1 MKKNLGYQPVA
12 ISHQNY
18 CSSIYFYFQNSWIE
32 MKRRYCYYFLSLLSV
47 LIVVTAT
54 STCQSIIDNAPL
66 IFLKTAEGAAAERDI
81 LRHPSYTD
89 GEADFYIKENFLNF
103 SRIQE
108 ILAPDYNDW
117 MTPRREISDQIVSA
131 PNAKLNCQ
139 NFSEYKIE
147 DYQNNPDLLQKF
159 NRANC
164 KHFST
169 ILRVIDSDTE
179 KRIGLGRDYPFGS
192 MSQKECILHKKLAQ
206 DLGVGVG
213 DIIMVDFSMNT
224 SLITVAENYMKT
236 TADSVDLKALQ
247 FARFKVP
254 FIVKALLEESYG
266 KYPDGSVE
274 TTILIEFS
282 QHFKQSSLY
291 CYNYD
296 DPNRAKFLSYLAQSN
311 PSSFS
316 PEIIINSPNRIKLYL
331 DTNYD
336 KIQQTITKQ
345 GSHIAERL
353 GIYPFEMELPVL
365 GELFPL
371 RFSSMFLGVILNM
384 ILFIL
389 FLLSVILLYSLLLV
403 SVETKTFD
411 MGVVRVLGLNKVGV
425 IIMILLQSLSYV
437 VPGII
442 LGLVFSLPALAY
454 AGKALNNAI
463 GVQIPIYPTAYA
475 AGFAVLLGLLI
486 PLVSSYVPIRE
497 ALKQNLQT
505 SLDMSHSKT
514 SAVKVTIDME
524 GKGFPW
530 GRVSFAVIASG
541 FGISIYY
548 LLPLSLLSFNLGL
561 LIGILFWILLGLL
574 LGLVILS
581 LNVQHLMERLI
592 VLVVFDFCLRW
603 FVKAGVRKLILKNLA
618 AHRLRNRRTGIMY
631 ALSLAFVIFLIVAY
645 EVQIQST
652 SYSIR
657 QQHGV
662 YLELTGNYID
672 SLKYESYINA
682 NLMDHIDSYSWI
694 TDDLAN
700 YLKNEGFKSIYLT
713 HIGQIFQYNP
723 QIFGVSPNIFSTTF
737 DEFLNVDKK
746 SDSGL
751 GVIEELYTARGS
763 QSMIIGSAYAS
774 KLRAT
779 LNKDD
784 SLYLVFFNG
793 TYTKKHELRVSSILN
808 TASAFKFSNLPS
820 VTTQAI
826 LVSLPL
832 YKQMLDSTLK
842 YSSLPMSKLKLKIKG
857 GFDNDHISAVYN
869 GLTNFMMKEG
879 DTQLSLWDFR
889 DFEKSINKSE
899 QIINIIFIIVTIIV
913 MFLCF
918 FSLVSSMSANILEQC
933 KEISVLRS
941 IGLTKK
947 QMTSLYIY
955 EAFVLVF
962 ASSFTGLCIG
972 TIVGFTMSIQ
982 RALFTQLPIQF
993 TFPLSSFLIIL
1004 VVSVAV
1010 AVFSTLLPSW
1020 RIMKKEI
1027 SVIMRM

>member
-1 MKKNLGYQPVA
+1 
-12 ISHQNY
+12 
-18 CSSIYFYFQNSWIE
+18 
-32 MKRRYCYYFLSLLSV
+32 MKRRYCYYLLSLLSV
-47 LIVVTAT
+47 LIVVMAT

-81 LRHPSYTD
+81 VLSPSYTYGQPD
-89 GEADFYIKENFLNF
+89 YYITENFLNF
-103 SRIQE
+103 SRVKD
-108 ILAPDYNDW
+108 ILSPDYNNW
-117 MTPRREISDQIVSA
+117 MTPRSELTNKIVSA
-131 PNAKLNCQ
+131 PNMKLGCAQ
-139 NFSEYKIE
+139 FSTYSV
-147 DYQNNPDLLQKF
+147 DDFRNNPNLLQQF
-159 NRANC
+159 NQANC
-164 KHFST
+164 KHYTMTFR
-169 ILRVIDSDTE
+169 LIDSTLE
-179 KRIGLGRDYPFGS
+179 KNIGLGRDYPFGA
-192 MSQKECILHKKLAQ
+192 MGQGECIIHTKLAQ
-206 DLGVGVG
+206 DLGVIKG
-213 DIIMVDFSMNT
+213 DMV
-224 SLITVAENYMKT
+224 L
-236 TADSVDLKALQ
+236 VDLDLNTTLYTIVEGFIKNGGGTVNLTALQ

-254 FIVKALLEESYG
+254 LIVRDIMSDSYG

-274 TTILIEFS
+274 TTILSEYKYF
-282 QHFKQSSLY
+282 FKHISGF
-291 CYNYD
+291 CYNFD
-296 DPNRAKFLSYLAQSN
+296 DSTSKIMPYLALIDPYNYVPQ
-311 PSSFS
+311 
-316 PEIIINSPNRIKLYL
+316 IVINAPNRISLYL

-336 KIQQTITKQ
+336 KIQQTITKM
-345 GSHIAERL
+345 GSLISERL
-353 GIYPFEMELPVL
+353 GIYPFMMDLPVL
-365 GELFPL
+365 EELFPL
-371 RFSSMFLGVILNM
+371 RFSAMFLGVILNM

-411 MGVVRVLGLNKVGV
+411 LGVVRVLGLNKIGV

-437 VPGII
+437 IPGII
-442 LGLVFSLPALAY
+442 IGLILSLPALAY
-454 AGKALNNAI
+454 AGNELNTAI
-463 GVQIPIYPTAYA
+463 GVQIPIYPTPYA

-514 SAVKVTIDME
+514 SAVKISIDVE

-530 GRVSFAVIASG
+530 GRISFSLIASG

-548 LLPLSLLSFNLGL
+548 LLPLSLLSLNLGL

-592 VLVVFDFCLRW
+592 VFMIFDVALRW

-618 AHRLRNRRTGIMY
+618 AHRIRNRRTGIMY

-662 YLELTGNYID
+662 YLEVTGDYID
-672 SLKYESYINA
+672 PLKYETFINA
-682 NLMDHIDSYSWI
+682 NLLDHIDSYSWV
-694 TDDLAN
+694 TDDLAS
-700 YLKNEGFKSIYLT
+700 YLMNQGFKAIYLT
-713 HIGQIFQYNP
+713 HIGQIFQFNP
-723 QIFGVSPNIFSTTF
+723 QIYGVSPNIFSTTF
-737 DEFLNVDKK
+737 DEFLDINQK
-746 SDSGL
+746 SDSEL
-751 GVIEELYTARGS
+751 GIIEQLYTARGS

-774 KLRAT
+774 KLRAG

-784 SLYLVFFNG
+784 SLYLVLFNG

-808 TASAFKFSNLPS
+808 TAPAFKFSNLPS
-820 VTTQAI
+820 VATQAV

-832 YKQMLDSTLK
+832 YQQMLDSTLS
-842 YSSLPMSKLKLKIKG
+842 YYDLPMSNLKLKIKG
-857 GFDNDHISAVYN
+857 GFDTNHISAVYN
-869 GLTNFMMKEG
+869 SLTNFMTQTG

-889 DFEKSINKSE
+889 DFQSSIQKSE
-899 QIINIIFIIVTIIV
+899 NVINIIFVIVTIIV

-941 IGLTKK
+941 IGVTIR
-947 QMTSLYIY
+947 QMISLYIY

-1010 AVFSTLLPSW
+1010 AILSTLLPSL
-1020 RIMKKEI
+1020 RIMKREI
-1027 SVIMRM
+1027 SVIMKM

>member
-1 MKKNLGYQPVA
+1 
-12 ISHQNY
+12 
-18 CSSIYFYFQNSWIE
+18 

-81 LRHPSYTD
+81 LLHPSYTD

-505 SLDMSHSKT
+505 SL
-514 SAVKVTIDME
+514 V
-524 GKGFPW
+524 
-530 GRVSFAVIASG
+530 
-541 FGISIYY
+541 
-548 LLPLSLLSFNLGL
+548 
-561 LIGILFWILLGLL
+561 
-574 LGLVILS
+574 GLVILS